1 MVQFSGS
8 ELVEV
13 AINIERAG
21 IAFYSALAERTRD
34 EASRSAYLDL
44 ARMEEDH
51 LRTFQEM
58 LDTVGRYQP
67 PEAFAEEHA
76 LYLRTLAESVVFAD
90 DKVAVEM
97 ARKASSQAEA
107 IHIAIGAE
115 KDSILFYSEMRE
127 ITRERERTVVDR
139 IIQEEKS
146 HLRQL
151 SDVKRRLT
159 AS

>member
-13 AINIERAG
+13 AINIEQAG
-21 IAFYSALAERTRD
+21 IAFYNVLAERTRD
-34 EASRSAYLDL
+34 EATRSAYLDL

-51 LRTFQEM
+51 LKTFQGM
-58 LDTVGRYQP
+58 LDTVERYQP
-67 PEAFAEEHA
+67 FEAYAEEHA
-76 LYLRTLAESVVFAD
+76 LYLRALAKSAVFTD

-97 ARKASSQAEA
+97 AQRAANEAEA
-107 IHIAIGAE
+107 VQIAIGAE
-115 KDSILFYSEMRE
+115 KDSILFYSEMRHLIKE
-127 ITRERERTVVDR
+127 QERSTIDR

-151 SDVKRRLT
+151 SNMKWHLA